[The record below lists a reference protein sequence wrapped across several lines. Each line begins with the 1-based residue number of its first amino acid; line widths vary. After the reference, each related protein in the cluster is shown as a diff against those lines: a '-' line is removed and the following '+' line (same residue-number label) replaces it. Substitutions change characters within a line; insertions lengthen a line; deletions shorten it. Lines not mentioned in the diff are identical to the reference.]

1 MEGKFP
7 LCHELPTW
15 HWGGERPE
23 HQQGLWSC
31 ASLPNAARSTQKE
44 RWACFP
50 YILMTH
56 FSIFCSLYRIYYI
69 TSKSNIVYFLRQR
82 VKIKRAEKEDKGKQF
97 SCWHFLFAMPIL
109 QLCPKL
115 TCWLRKNKKKIKW
128 ILPFPG
134 QDRGD
139 RDVWGR
145 FQQSSYQRNS
155 GWLID
160 PGVHRRQHWGYRYDS
175 FNVILAS

>member
-115 TCWLRKNKKKIKW
+115 TCWLRKKWKKNFNEFCHFQVKTEVTEMCEEDSSRVHIRG
-128 ILPFPG
+128 I
-134 QDRGD
+134 QD
-139 RDVWGR
+139 
-145 FQQSSYQRNS
+145 
-155 GWLID
+155 
-160 PGVHRRQHWGYRYDS
+160 DS
-175 FNVILAS
+175 LTQECTVDSTEDIGMIPLM